1 MGRLAA
7 GYSFFGLIQHV
18 LKFVIPA
25 GGLILRRKYSVNN
38 LRLN

>member
-1 MGRLAA
+1 MRRLAA

-25 GGLILRRKYSVNN
+25 GGIDFTAKILGQ
-38 LRLN
+38 